1 MVEKKM
7 PENIE
12 KQIEIEDI
20 HNGSFDS
27 AIFQKTFNGYVRKFH
42 TTFAILVLATYAPFV
57 AYMIARYLEMTKVDI
72 TGFLDLWHAGESF
85 LLDVGFPH
93 ISYGIISS
101 GLISAGNFSVGIISV
116 GINFS
121 CGVISIG
128 GFGSCGVISIGGIAS
143 VGIITIGYSHVY
155 EVIAIATGSKN
166 ISDRYP
172 GGQALGFM
180 AFGRRARGVYA
191 LSYTNEGEG
200 TYQFSPNRQDAEAV
214 ALFTRWFRKFKDA
227 FVLPSQNDPISE
239 SRP

>member
-1 MVEKKM
+1 MAE
-7 PENIE
+7 ISE
-12 KQIEIEDI
+12 KQTETEDLHNQPFDPEIF
-20 HNGSFDS
+20 HN
-27 AIFQKTFNGYVRKFH
+27 TFNGYVRKFH
-42 TTFAILVLATYAPFV
+42 TTFVILVIATCAPFV
-57 AYMIARYLEMTKVDI
+57 VYMIAWYLEMTKVDI
-72 TGFLDLWHAGESF
+72 TGFLDLWHTSRDL
-85 LLDVGFPH
+85 LLDLGFPH
-93 ISYGIISS
+93 VSYSIISS
-101 GLISAGNFSVGIISV
+101 GMISAGNFSVGIISV

-128 GFGSCGVISIGGIAS
+128 GFGSCGVISIGGLSS
-143 VGIITIGYSHVY
+143 VGVMTIGYSHVY
-155 EVIAIATGSKN
+155 GVIAIATGSKN

>member
-1 MVEKKM
+1 M

-20 HNGSFDS
+20 HNDAFDS
-27 AIFQKTFNGYVRKFH
+27 EIFQKTFNGYVRKFH
-42 TTFAILVLATYAPFV
+42 TTFAILVIATCAPFV
-57 AYMIARYLEMTKVDI
+57 AYMIALYLEMTKVNI
-72 TGFLDLWHAGESF
+72 TGFLNLWHTGESL

-101 GLISAGNFSVGIISV
+101 GMISAGNFSVGIISV

-155 EVIAIATGSKN
+155 GVIAIATGKKN
-166 ISDRYP
+166 TSEIYQ
-172 GGQALGFM
+172 GGQAFGVI
-180 AFGRRARGVYA
+180 AFGRHAHGVYA
-191 LSYTNEGEG
+191 LSYDEEGKG
-200 TYQFSPNRQDAEAV
+200 TYQFSPKRQDPEAV
-214 ALFTRWFRKFKDA
+214 ALFTRLFRKFKRA
-227 FVLPSQNDPISE
+227 FVLSS
-239 SRP
+239 